1 MRSFL
6 PLFLLPLACA
16 ACEPPA
22 SPTSPVTSNSG
33 APTPT
38 PPAPSASTPSTTPSS
53 TPASEPTSSSYDP
66 AKAAPSSAE
75 LAALAK
81 SNNAFAF
88 DVYAKARAQKGNL
101 AVSPLSIHTALSM
114 TWAGAKGETAA
125 QMKKVLHAEGSA
137 DQAIDSAGKLVNSL
151 DAPGQKVTLRVK
163 NRLFGDKAYT
173 FEKSFLD
180 HGKAAFGAPL
190 ESLDFKHDFEGGR
203 AHINGWIA
211 KETRD
216 RIKDLIPAGGLDSDT
231 RLVLTNAIY
240 FLGDWETPFNK
251 DATRPAAFHAT
262 PGASKDVPTMNQ
274 VEHFKFA
281 AMDGVKLLEMPYEG
295 GAFAMTLVLPDA
307 PDGIDALEGRLSSK
321 AFEGWTAALKHERV
335 VVALPKFEVNPA
347 SSLSLGELL
356 IGLGMPLAFDRDH
369 ADFSG
374 IANPPNPADRLYI
387 SKVFHKAFV
396 KLDEKGT
403 EAAAATA
410 VVMARA
416 GSAAPSKPPA
426 EFRAD
431 HPFLFVLRDVRSG
444 MILFMGRVNDPSTT

>member
-1 MRSFL
+1 MRSIL
-6 PLFLLPLACA
+6 PVFVPGFVLSLACA

-22 SPTSPVTSNSG
+22 SPVSPPPSSG
-33 APTPT
+33 NA
-38 PPAPSASTPSTTPSS
+38 PAPSAPPSPAASSAPTT
-53 TPASEPTSSSYDP
+53 EPTSASYDP
-66 AKAAPSSAE
+66 QKPAPSSAE

-88 DVYAKARAQKGNL
+88 DFYAKARAQKGNL

-137 DQAIDSAGKLVNSL
+137 DQALDTAGKLVNSL

-180 HGKAAFGAPL
+180 HGKAAFGAAL

-211 KETRD
+211 VETRD
-216 RIKDLIPAGGLDSDT
+216 RIKDLIPAGGLNSDT

-240 FLGDWETPFNK
+240 FLGDWESQFNK

-281 AMDGVKLLEMPYEG
+281 ATDGVKLLEMPYEG

-307 PDGIDALEGRLSSK
+307 PDGLDALEGRLSAK
-321 AFEGWTAALKHERV
+321 TFDGWVSALKHERV

-347 SSLSLGELL
+347 SSLSLGDILVSM
-356 IGLGMPLAFDRDH
+356 GMPVAFDRDH
-369 ADFSG
+369 ADFTG
-374 IANPPNPADRLYI
+374 IANPPSPADRLYI

-431 HPFLFVLRDVRSG
+431 HPFLFVLRDLRSG
-444 MILFMGRVNDPSTT
+444 MILFVGRVADPSTT